1 MAPNVDT
8 HKIQRCPMCG
18 QQLRIPTAQSL
29 FQITCPIC
37 RHQWATPEN
46 IDTSASTPKTPSG
59 VGPNIR
65 NFDLNIDKI
74 LDNWDVAHAIRE
86 LIANALDESLL
97 SQTAAPTVT
106 KTAPGCW
113 TIRDFG
119 RGLKYQDLIQSENA
133 EKIAS
138 PIVIGKFGV
147 GLKDALATLDRNRV
161 MVTLRSRHG
170 DIGLS
175 RVSKHA
181 FEDIVT
187 LHATVSPPSEPHM
200 LGTEC
205 NLSGV
210 TDEMMERAKGMFL
223 AFTRS
228 LALEQTR
235 YGGVYPPVGSV
246 GMIYVNGMKVAEEPN
261 FLFSYDITAVNA
273 VIKKALNRERQNLG
287 RSAYS
292 DRVRVILL
300 ACSSTEVASRLAANL
315 ENHARGQACDE
326 LTWLDVQH
334 HAVRI
339 LNASKRVLFATPEE
353 IARDPNAIDSAKAQ
367 GYTLVPIPNTLAGK
381 IHQSV
386 DTRNEPIVDMQ
397 QFRKQEA
404 ESFQYTWVQVTN
416 LNGVEQSVWRYKD
429 HIVALIGGLP
439 DNVKDIRISET
450 LREEQ
455 MFFHETVGCW
465 DATLGFVVIKRNQ
478 LRSLRDFAGVLLHEL
493 IHAKYRAVDVSRE
506 FELHLTHLAGELA
519 AHLLSRN

>member
-1 MAPNVDT
+1 
-8 HKIQRCPMCG
+8 MCG
-18 QQLRIPTAQSL
+18 QQLRLPPVQPL
-29 FQITCPIC
+29 LRITCPIC
-37 RHQWATPEN
+37 RHQWTTPEVVDN
-46 IDTSASTPKTPSG
+46 PTSSPKTPSG
-59 VGPNIR
+59 SEPTIR

-86 LIANALDESLL
+86 LIANALDESTL
-97 SQTAAPTVT
+97 SRTASPTIS

-119 RGLKYQDLIQSENA
+119 RGLKHQDLIQSENA

-187 LHATVSPPSEPHM
+187 LHATVSPPSQPHM

-205 NLSGV
+205 NLSGI

-228 LALEQTR
+228 VALEQTR
-235 YGGVYPPVGSV
+235 YGGVYPPIGSLGV
-246 GMIYVNGMKVAEEPN
+246 IYVNGMKVAEEPN

-273 VIKKALNRERQNLG
+273 VIKKSLNRERQNLG

-292 DRVRVILL
+292 DRVRAILL

-315 ENHARGQACDE
+315 EKHAAGRACDE

-339 LNASKRVLFATPEE
+339 LNASKRVVFATPDE
-353 IARDPNAIDSAKAQ
+353 IANDPNAIDSAKAQ
-367 GYTLVPIPNTLAGK
+367 GYTLIPIPNTLSAK

-386 DTRNEPIVDMQ
+386 DLRNAPVVDLH

-404 ESFQYTWVQVTN
+404 ESYQYTWVHVSN
-416 LNGVEQSVWRYKD
+416 LTPAEQAVWRYMD
-429 HIVALIGGLP
+429 RIVALIGGLP
-439 DNVKDIRISET
+439 AVVLEVRISET
-450 LREEQ
+450 LRAE
-455 MFFHETVGCW
+455 HNVSRETVGCW
-465 DATLGFVVIKRNQ
+465 DPTNGWVIVKRSQ

-493 IHAKYRAVDVSRE
+493 VHAKYGAVDVTRE
-506 FELHLTHLAGELA
+506 FELHLTHLAGGNR
-519 AHLLSRN
+519 SRPVGLGLTGEACGGHSRA